1 MRYADSTPM
10 RGFTLLEVLAAVLVM
25 GVIGAVVLPV
35 VTTASE
41 SYTVTR
47 EVRNSTER
55 VAFALDRVSRIVR
68 QAPIGADDTGLGV
81 QSASASSLE
90 FTDGTGFRVEAGDL
104 VMLVPG
110 EDAALLCP
118 DVDSIEI
125 TYLAADGQTNTLVTP
140 TETHRVVVSVVVD
153 QLRMSVIAHPRV
165 WIGQEAEE

>member
-1 MRYADSTPM
+1 MKHADSKLM
-10 RGFTLLEVLAAVLVM
+10 RGFTLLEVLAAVLIM

-47 EVRNSTER
+47 YVRNSTER
-55 VAFALDRVSRIVR
+55 VAFALDRVSRVVR
-68 QAPIGADDTGLGV
+68 QAPIGADDTGIGV

-90 FTDGTGFRVEAGDL
+90 FTDGTGFRLEAGNL

-110 EDAALLCP
+110 EDAALLCE
-118 DVDSIEI
+118 DVDTLEI
-125 TYLAADGQTNTLVTP
+125 SYLGADGVTSTLATP
-140 TETHRVVVSVVVD
+140 TETHRIVVTMGVG
-153 QLRMSVIAHPRV
+153 QLRMSVLAHPRV